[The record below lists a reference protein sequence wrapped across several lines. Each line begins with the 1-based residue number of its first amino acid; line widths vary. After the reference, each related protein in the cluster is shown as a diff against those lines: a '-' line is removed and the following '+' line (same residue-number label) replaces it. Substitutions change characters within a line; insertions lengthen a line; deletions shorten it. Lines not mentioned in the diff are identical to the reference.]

1 MKLWPNIMINF
12 PDVRRRWLQWK
23 RSFTVWR
30 VENFGARGWRVW
42 GESAQNAKNTSKRT
56 FNSPR
61 AVRPSK
67 ASSFSSSFL
76 YDDQSLSSLACVPLL
91 KWIVCN
97 FILAAYLNTSPMG
110 DFDGLGL
117 IANTEKKQLYL
128 NKNRLKNWCMTAC
141 WCNTDYVERLRHIY
155 EYRFNPCFS
164 CAISCYSICV
174 K

>member
-1 MKLWPNIMINF
+1 MINF
-12 PDVRRRWLQWK
+12 PNVRRRWLQWK

-97 FILAAYLNTSPMG
+97 FILPAYLNTSPMG

-128 NKNRLKNWCMTAC
+128 NKNRLKKLVHDSALMQ
-141 WCNTDYVERLRHIY
+141 YRLCRALKRY
-155 EYRFNPCFS
+155 LW
-164 CAISCYSICV
+164 V
-174 K
+174 